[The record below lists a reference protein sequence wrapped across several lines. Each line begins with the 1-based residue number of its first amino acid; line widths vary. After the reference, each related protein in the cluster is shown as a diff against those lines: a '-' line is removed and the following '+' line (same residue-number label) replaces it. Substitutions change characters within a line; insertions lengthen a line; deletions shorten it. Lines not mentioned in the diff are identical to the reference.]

1 MQVYIIP
8 VSRCLVRIRHIHFL
22 KNTQNEWYAWMKII
36 KTASAII
43 YMKYCRHIGQSC
55 EFD

>member
-8 VSRCLVRIRHIHFL
+8 APHCLARIRHVRL
-22 KNTQNEWYAWMKII
+22 RKDTQNEWYAWMKII

-43 YMKYCRHIGQSC
+43 YIKYCRHIGQSC